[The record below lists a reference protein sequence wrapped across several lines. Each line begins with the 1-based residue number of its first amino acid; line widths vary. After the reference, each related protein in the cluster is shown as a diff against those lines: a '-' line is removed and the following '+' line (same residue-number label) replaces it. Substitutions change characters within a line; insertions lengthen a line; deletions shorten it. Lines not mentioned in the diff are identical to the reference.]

1 MKETQGT
8 KETEGTRWRVGIV
21 APGFE
26 PCCAIDPEPVGA
38 EGIARRLA
46 DEDGRLP
53 DGCAAF
59 AVASRSA
66 AIDRG
71 IAASAAMCLV
81 RFGDGKIPVV
91 GKVEL
96 QRPVREIVADGVGD
110 AGLRSADPR
119 HFLFGLLLGLL
130 VGISLGFCLFS
141 EHAPL
146 RVADDHAQEE
156 SAGRAEDFPGG
167 DRNPVR
173 ESGRL
178 APVTLGFV
186 GAAAL
191 EGDGMFKDGDEVV
204 AESLR
209 RGLDAKKPGAAE
221 FVDEGIAVGRVVG
234 DGRAVAGGV
243 AEDGELEV
251 VHAAESTTGT
261 DKLSVD
267 PATTPD
273 RGENAAAQN

>member
-1 MKETQGT
+1 MDEETQGT

-26 PCCAIDPEPVGA
+26 PCCAIDPELVGA
-38 EGIARRLA
+38 KGIARRLA

-59 AVASRSA
+59 AFTSRSA

-71 IAASAAMCLV
+71 IAAAAAMCLV

-91 GKVEL
+91 GKVEF
-96 QRPVREIVADGVGD
+96 QRSVLETVADGVGD
-110 AGLRSADPR
+110 VGLRSVDPR

-130 VGISLGFCLFS
+130 VGLSLGFCLFS

-146 RVADDHAQEE
+146 RVADDHAKEE
-156 SAGRAEDFPGG
+156 RAGRAEDFPSG
-167 DRNPVR
+167 DRRPVR

-178 APVTLGFV
+178 APVALGFV

-191 EGDGMFKDGDEVV
+191 ESDGMFKDGDEVV
-204 AESLR
+204 AKSLR

-221 FVDEGIAVGRVVG
+221 FVDEGIAVGLVVG

-243 AEDGELEV
+243 AEDGELDV
-251 VHAAESTTGT
+251 VHAAESSTGT
-261 DKLSVD
+261 DKLS
-267 PATTPD
+267 
-273 RGENAAAQN
+273 AAAKGAE